1 MVAVMPLLLLF
12 LLCATGMS
20 FKYVCSGTFTAGL
33 NGYLYATVTFLN
45 SFQSGA
51 TAEHPT
57 VLS

>member
-33 NGYLYATVTFLN
+33 NGYLYATVTF
-45 SFQSGA
+45 F
-51 TAEHPT
+51 
-57 VLS
+57 